1 MIPFQIKTQK
11 QKRFSGRYFQLGVNF
26 LGMEKMS
33 VFQGLTCLEKKEKK
47 KENLKSFKKI
57 SKFYIRRKKD
67 EIGIELDIKKFILIK

>member
-33 VFQGLTCLEKKEKK
+33 VFQGLTCLKKKKK
-47 KENLKSFKKI
+47 KENLKSFKQF

-67 EIGIELDIKKFILIK
+67 EIGIELDIKKIILIK

>member
-1 MIPFQIKTQK
+1 MK
-11 QKRFSGRYFQLGVNF
+11 
-26 LGMEKMS
+26 KMS

-47 KENLKSFKKI
+47 KENLKSFKQF